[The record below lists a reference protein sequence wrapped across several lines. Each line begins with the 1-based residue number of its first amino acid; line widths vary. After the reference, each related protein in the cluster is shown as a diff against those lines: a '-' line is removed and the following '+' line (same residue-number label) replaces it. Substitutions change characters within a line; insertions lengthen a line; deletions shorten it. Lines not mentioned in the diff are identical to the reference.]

1 MQEIIVE
8 RAGGESVLRRA
19 HVGVVG
25 SGNLE
30 VLCEPPSTGGARIV
44 VHTTVDGFEPI
55 WRATLERFLA
65 NRAIAADFEINDF
78 GATPATVTLRLEQ
91 VVELVLEPER

>member
-1 MQEIIVE
+1 MQRIVVE
-8 RAGGESVLRRA
+8 RPGGVPVARRA
-19 HVGVVG
+19 HVGVVA

-30 VLCEPPSTGGARIV
+30 ILCEPPQRSGARV
-44 VHTTVDGFEPI
+44 VVTTTVDGFESI

-65 NRAIAADFEINDF
+65 RYDVAAEFELTDF

-91 VVELVLEPER
+91 ALELAT

>member
-1 MQEIIVE
+1 MQQIIVE
-8 RAGGESVLRRA
+8 RAGGTPVRRRA

-30 VLCEPPSTGGARIV
+30 VLCEPPSAGGARIV
-44 VHTTVDGFEPI
+44 VSTTVDGFEPI

-65 NRAIAADFEINDF
+65 GRAIAADIEINDF

-91 VVELVLEPER
+91 ALELAMAEPQ